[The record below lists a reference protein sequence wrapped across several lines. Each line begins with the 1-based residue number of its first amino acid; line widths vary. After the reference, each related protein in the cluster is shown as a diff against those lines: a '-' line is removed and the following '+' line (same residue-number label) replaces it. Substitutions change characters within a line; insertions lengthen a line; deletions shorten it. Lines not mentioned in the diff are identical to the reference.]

1 MKRLSSPSRNAERS
15 THRAEPTE
23 RIRGMNRHPDQRNHA
38 VRKTQTRSTSPSY
51 TRVARFPQAKGKVL
65 EVVEFSTS
73 PGYHCISINFEDK
86 TCLSFAI
93 DTNFTLEADYS
104 DWTTG
109 NQRILREWPPI
120 SSQP

>member
-1 MKRLSSPSRNAERS
+1 MKRLNGPDRKAERS
-15 THRAEPTE
+15 AHPTQPA
-23 RIRGMNRHPDQRNHA
+23 RRPNSNKAARKSRGAASHKPPY
-38 VRKTQTRSTSPSY
+38 RKLVQ
-51 TRVARFPQAKGKVL
+51 FPQAKGKVL

-86 TCLSFAI
+86 TCLNFAI

-109 NQRILREWPPI
+109 NQSILRQWPPI
-120 SSQP
+120 SSS

>member
-1 MKRLSSPSRNAERS
+1 MVPVTKAKRS
-15 THRAEPTE
+15 
-23 RIRGMNRHPDQRNHA
+23 NRHPDRRQRAGN
-38 VRKTQTRSTSPSY
+38 KTQTRSASSGH
-51 TRVARFPQAKGKVL
+51 TRVFRFTQAKGKVL

-73 PGYHCISINFEDK
+73 PGYHCVSINFEDK

-109 NQRILREWPPI
+109 NQRILRKWPPVR
-120 SSQP
+120 SQP